1 MPRLNIAANEQKDAF
16 DSFVSVQ
23 KASVVASGQKVA
35 LSPLGRVPYI
45 GALAFGFFVSPC
57 CDITSHSWAQT
68 PLVDPAPSTLRS
80 AARPIQLTQPI
91 VEQRVNQP
99 TVLARRVGNSPL
111 NPETYSIPQGAT
123 SSPFPQPAPS
133 PVPLESPFGPLNSPL
148 NPETYSVPQG
158 ATSVSAPLASPST
171 LSESRA
177 QEIEATRFSSGLYG
191 DPAPNEPSPFPQ
203 TSTPL
208 PPFFPASAADATPSA
223 ARAHLESLAWAV
235 GCWELETNGF
245 VFQTKIDWAPGG
257 SYLLCRDFVRPVSEP
272 AVSSAA
278 TPAAKNSTF
287 SALRVVAWNPVAGLF
302 QSSIFCRD
310 GSYGSGL
317 WQREGESWRVAT
329 RILLVDGRAA
339 TSVEYFTPRR
349 EGGFTW
355 ESTSRTVENAPL
367 PNVGPARARSLS
379 AEEFELIEKSS
390 LRAPAASESPA
401 TKSEFE

>member
-1 MPRLNIAANEQKDAF
+1 MIRPNFQQNARQDVFDFSVLAQK
-16 DSFVSVQ
+16 SSVSVP
-23 KASVVASGQKVA
+23 ASQAA
-35 LSPLGRVPYI
+35 LPILRRVPYI
-45 GALAFGFFVSPC
+45 GALAFGFFVFPC
-57 CDITSHSWAQT
+57 CDATSYSWAQT
-68 PLVDPAPSTLRS
+68 PFVDPTPSTLRS
-80 AARPIQLTQPI
+80 AARPSQLTQP
-91 VEQRVNQP
+91 VVDPSVNNP
-99 TVLARRVGNSPL
+99 TLRYRRAGNSPS

-123 SSPFPQPAPS
+123 NAPFPQPAPS
-133 PVPLESPFGPLNSPL
+133 TIPLDSPFGPLNSPL
-148 NPETYSVPQG
+148 DPETYSVPQG

-171 LSESRA
+171 LSGSRA

-208 PPFFPASAADATPSA
+208 PPFFPASADDATPSA
-223 ARAHLESLAWAV
+223 ARARLESLAWAI
-235 GCWELETNGF
+235 GCWELESNGF
-245 VFQTKIDWAPGG
+245 IFQTKIDWAPGG
-257 SYLLCRDFVRPVSEP
+257 SYLVCRDFVRPAVASASER
-272 AVSSAA
+272 
-278 TPAAKNSTF
+278 NSTF

-302 QSSIFCRD
+302 QTSVFCRD

-355 ESTSRTVENAPL
+355 ESTSRTVENTPL
-367 PNVGPARARSLS
+367 PNVGPAQARPLS
-379 AEEFELIEKSS
+379 AQEFEHIVKSS
-390 LRAPAASESPA
+390 FRASDASESPA